1 MDKITMIASLPP
13 IQSAVNLDGQE
24 GNARVKLDI
33 PQSELPQVIKL
44 MLYRGQA
51 FRITIEPFTVDS
63 VSHSWSKG
71 KKRTDGGVTWIST

>member
-33 PQSELPQVIKL
+33 PQSGLPQVIKL

-51 FRITIEPFTVDS
+51 FRITIEPLE
-63 VSHSWSKG
+63 G
-71 KKRTDGGVTWIST
+71 